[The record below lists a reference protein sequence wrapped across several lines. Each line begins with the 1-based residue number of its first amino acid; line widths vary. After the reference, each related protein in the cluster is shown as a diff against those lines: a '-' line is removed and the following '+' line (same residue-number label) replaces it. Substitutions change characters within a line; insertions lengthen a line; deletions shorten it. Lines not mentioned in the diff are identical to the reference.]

1 MIHFFFHLS
10 KMEISD
16 NEITIGNEI
25 LNTNTM
31 MVTTIDDPSKELIPS
46 ITLDWNNEK
55 YNNLTITIKNENGDV
70 LKEQTDTG
78 QFTYRDKK
86 ITLCIQIQVDLDG
99 DTSLYYSLSFLE
111 LSQSLESY
119 QHEGLTFDVIC
130 YMPVILQL
138 YYSFS
143 PYENGI
149 LEAKIRTGLLEELKD
164 ILFIPEPLLEE
175 ILRYKYITFILFSV
189 RHVLENLIG
198 LEKVYEVKSTKKNPC
213 NFYDNFLALAKFCLS
228 EKNKGQTTN
237 HPLPDRPNFY
247 ILFKKKPSKTILSFN
262 NFFI

>member
-1 MIHFFFHLS
+1 
-10 KMEISD
+10 MEISD
-16 NEITIGNEI
+16 NKIRFGNEV

-31 MVTTIDDPSKELIPS
+31 MVTTTYDPNMELIPS

-138 YYSFS
+138 YYNLLPHIYVYLNTIILDIESEFF
-143 PYENGI
+143 EGI
-149 LEAKIRTGLLEELKD
+149 ND
-164 ILFIPEPLLEE
+164 IPEPLLTE
-175 ILRYKYITFILFSV
+175 LRDEYNRITFLFSSSQPNFGD
-189 RHVLENLIG
+189 LDLDEIQ
-198 LEKVYEVKSTKKNPC
+198 KVYEVKSTKKNRC
-213 NFYDNFLALAKFCLS
+213 NFYDNFLALANLRLDSLQKESLKKQNSSIFLKQKRES
-228 EKNKGQTTN
+228 QLTK
-237 HPLPDRPNFY
+237 FY
-247 ILFKKKPSKTILSFN
+247 ILFKKENVATI
-262 NFFI
+262 